1 MSVLRQGHF
10 GRNLWKWKHTL
21 QACGRGRRKKTPQ
34 IRTLKPTDDLG
45 NYTEGGRVALV
56 PGTTLAAS
64 SFSEGASWGE
74 ARWRNRASPARH
86 RARHGPG
93 SAAAAPAPGSTAGR
107 RARQTEAAAAPT
119 PPPAAAFPVP
129 RGRSPAP
136 RFAAASRA
144 SPTTPRRHLPRP
156 RPLPAPPPRT
166 TAASPLPAAYPG
178 HGGGRPGNAGLWR
191 GPGLA
196 TSPAPPAFRH
206 TPRAAAGGRAA
217 RGRHLGCAGRA
228 QPSRGRSARG
238 WVPEGACTS
247 HTQSSCRESTPKC
260 QISERIVKRLPSAYW
275 CGPSQARQQCAEQP
289 KAGHTAKGFSC
300 VLLP

>member
-21 QACGRGRRKKTPQ
+21 QACGRGRTKKTPQ

-45 NYTEGGRVALV
+45 NYTEAGRVAFV
-56 PGTTLAAS
+56 PGTTLAAL

-74 ARWRNRASPARH
+74 ARWRHRASPARH

-93 SAAAAPAPGSTAGR
+93 SAAAAAAPAPGSTAGR
-107 RARQTEAAAAPT
+107 RARQAEAAAAPT

-144 SPTTPRRHLPRP
+144 SPAAPRRHLPRP
-156 RPLPAPPPRT
+156 RPLPAPPPAPPR
-166 TAASPLPAAYPG
+166 PLPAAYPA

-217 RGRHLGCAGRA
+217 RGRHLGCAGQA
-228 QPSRGRSARG
+228 QPPRGRSARG
-238 WVPEGACTS
+238 WVRRRACTS
-247 HTQSSCRESTPKC
+247 HTQSSR
-260 QISERIVKRLPSAYW
+260 SEHS
-275 CGPSQARQQCAEQP
+275 
-289 KAGHTAKGFSC
+289 
-300 VLLP
+300 